1 MENLSAL
8 VLRKLSEIS
17 ANGGAENKAPDE
29 KLNIFGMEH
38 PVFLD
43 IPHRELMTIADEIGM
58 TRHELALNLWK
69 EDSREAKLL
78 SCMFSEPSE
87 ITEEQADE
95 LAENLGSWVICQY
108 VCNKLLWKMPF
119 APRKAIEWADAPQD
133 AKSCAGFTLIA
144 ALAANMPD
152 SRDDA
157 FGFFDNAL
165 FQARKGASRNNNDVR
180 RAVTLALG
188 MIGRRSADWREAAIE
203 TADEIAAQPCEASR
217 WVASQSLAELK
228 STKTAKKSKGSAD

>member
-8 VLRKLSEIS
+8 VLRKLSEIA
-17 ANGGAENKAPDE
+17 ANGGAKNKAPDE

-38 PVFLD
+38 LVFLD
-43 IPHRELMTIADEIGM
+43 IPHRELTMIADEIGM
-58 TRHELALNLWK
+58 PQHELAQDLWK
-69 EDSREAKLL
+69 DDSYEAKLL
-78 SCMFSEPSE
+78 SCMFSEPSK

-119 APRKAIEWADAPQD
+119 APRKAIEWADSPDD
-133 AKSCAGFTLIA
+133 AKSCVGFTLIA

-165 FQARKGASRNNNDVR
+165 FQARKGASRKSNDVR
-180 RAVTLALG
+180 RAITLALG
-188 MIGRRSADWREAAIE
+188 MIGRRSEDWRDAAIE
-203 TADEIAAQPCEASR
+203 TADEIAVQPCNASR

-228 STKTAKKSKGSAD
+228 STKAARKAK